1 MRSIFL
7 FLMLCVLGIGT
18 AHAQSGKRVALLIG
32 NANYA
37 SASVLANP
45 RNDVRLVAE
54 SAKKAGFQ
62 TVTIRQDVSV
72 AQFRKALSEFRGL
85 ANGAE
90 VAMVYYAGHG
100 MEGNGKNW
108 LIPVDAA
115 LNDDRDLPDEAIELN
130 RVMDDIAGAN
140 LRMVVLDACRNNP
153 FGRSW
158 RAGSRAVSRGLAEVD
173 ADNVLVIYAA
183 APGQVA
189 QDGEGGNSPFAKA
202 LAKRITEP
210 GLSVHRLGGAIRDD
224 VLASTGNTQRPFV
237 SASISGNEFYFV
249 QVNNVVINT
258 APATASVAAHA
269 VVAPASVDP
278 VALDLAMWQGALAA
292 NTVASYEDYLSRNPN
307 GQFRVQAEQ
316 VINRMGGTAVAS
328 VSMGPLTK
336 LAIKVGENLD
346 NRQFGDGACQF
357 TRTQSSALATS
368 IRNQIQRVNPDV
380 VWTAETEADAVIDI
394 VPIRTDFLPA
404 GGTRVYGLEMSVQA
418 IMRRRGG
425 TNAIARPLSGR
436 SVFSYPWSLSC
447 RSWDSHITDQ
457 LGIVTDQVAVMF
469 ALVFAEAR

>member
-100 MEGNGKNW
+100 MEANGKNW

-158 RAGSRAVSRGLAEVD
+158 RAGSRAVSRGLA
-173 ADNVLVIYAA
+173 
-183 APGQVA
+183 
-189 QDGEGGNSPFAKA
+189 
-202 LAKRITEP
+202 
-210 GLSVHRLGGAIRDD
+210 
-224 VLASTGNTQRPFV
+224 
-237 SASISGNEFYFV
+237 
-249 QVNNVVINT
+249 
-258 APATASVAAHA
+258 
-269 VVAPASVDP
+269 
-278 VALDLAMWQGALAA
+278 
-292 NTVASYEDYLSRNPN
+292 
-307 GQFRVQAEQ
+307 
-316 VINRMGGTAVAS
+316 
-328 VSMGPLTK
+328 
-336 LAIKVGENLD
+336 
-346 NRQFGDGACQF
+346 
-357 TRTQSSALATS
+357 
-368 IRNQIQRVNPDV
+368 
-380 VWTAETEADAVIDI
+380 
-394 VPIRTDFLPA
+394 
-404 GGTRVYGLEMSVQA
+404 
-418 IMRRRGG
+418 
-425 TNAIARPLSGR
+425 
-436 SVFSYPWSLSC
+436 
-447 RSWDSHITDQ
+447 
-457 LGIVTDQVAVMF
+457 
-469 ALVFAEAR
+469 

>member
-1 MRSIFL
+1 
-7 FLMLCVLGIGT
+7 
-18 AHAQSGKRVALLIG
+18 
-32 NANYA
+32 
-37 SASVLANP
+37 
-45 RNDVRLVAE
+45 
-54 SAKKAGFQ
+54 
-62 TVTIRQDVSV
+62 
-72 AQFRKALSEFRGL
+72 
-85 ANGAE
+85 
-90 VAMVYYAGHG
+90 
-100 MEGNGKNW
+100 
-108 LIPVDAA
+108 
-115 LNDDRDLPDEAIELN
+115 
-130 RVMDDIAGAN
+130 
-140 LRMVVLDACRNNP
+140 
-153 FGRSW
+153 
-158 RAGSRAVSRGLAEVD
+158 
-173 ADNVLVIYAA
+173 
-183 APGQVA
+183 
-189 QDGEGGNSPFAKA
+189 
-202 LAKRITEP
+202 
-210 GLSVHRLGGAIRDD
+210 
-224 VLASTGNTQRPFV
+224 
-237 SASISGNEFYFV
+237 
-249 QVNNVVINT
+249 
-258 APATASVAAHA
+258 
-269 VVAPASVDP
+269 
-278 VALDLAMWQGALAA
+278 MWQGALAA